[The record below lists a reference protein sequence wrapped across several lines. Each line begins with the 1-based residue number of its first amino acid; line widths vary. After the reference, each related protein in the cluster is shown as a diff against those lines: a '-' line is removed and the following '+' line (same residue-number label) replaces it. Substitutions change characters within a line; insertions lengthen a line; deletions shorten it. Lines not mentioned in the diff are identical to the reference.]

1 MVSSQES
8 NRSPRTVDAAL
19 ERLLERSDVVYIHVR
34 DTAAG
39 CYDCRIERAA

>member
-1 MVSSQES
+1 VVEERVQ
-8 NRSPRTVDAAL
+8 NGAVDAVI